1 MVTIMAK
8 QSSKAKSKKPTSKPV
23 AKVEELKVLEKGKIN
38 FDYIKSNQFRVVDV
52 DGAHGGLTPNAQRI
66 QMALFSERAP
76 IPKRETYKLEK
87 GRLGGK
93 LITKEERDAIIREVE
108 VEALMDLETAKRIVN
123 WLKDKINVAEKLANE
138 FKKK

>member
-1 MVTIMAK
+1 MAK
-8 QSSKAKSKKPTSKPV
+8 KTSKAKSKKA
-23 AKVEELKVLEKGKIN
+23 AKKVVEKREKLQIIEKGKIN
-38 FDYIKSNQFRVVDV
+38 FDYLKSKQFRVVHV

-66 QMALFSERAP
+66 QMALFSERSP

-87 GRLGGK
+87 GRLGDK
-93 LITKEERDAIIREVE
+93 PITKEERDAIIREVE